1 MAKGKKMIEN
11 KEEPKTETQDNSIVN
26 VMSKLPFDVSFT
38 LPNGQVR
45 VIKGMKTSRLV
56 GLRGEHLP
64 TGVYQQTLMAGEEFE
79 YYKKLMHDQPVIKN
93 GVIFAEEQV
102 ERAFDKA
109 TDLSKNGAKTG
120 FEQKKVSDLNE
131 RIQKVV
137 IE

>member
-11 KEEPKTETQDNSIVN
+11 KEEPKTQDNSIVN

-79 YYKKLMHDQPVIKN
+79 YYKQLMHDQPVIKN
-93 GVIFAEEQV
+93 GIIFAEEQV

-109 TDLSKNGAKTG
+109 SDLSKNGVKTG

-131 RIQKVV
+131 RIHKAV

>member
-1 MAKGKKMIEN
+1 MAKKAKQMIEN
-11 KEEPKTETQDNSIVN
+11 KEEQKTQDNSIVN
-26 VMSKLPFDVSFT
+26 VMSKLPFDISFT

-64 TGVYQQTLMAGEEFE
+64 TGVYQQTLMAGEDFE

-93 GVIFAEEQV
+93 GIIFAEEQV

-109 TDLSKNGAKTG
+109 SDLSKNGVKTG
-120 FEQKKVSDLNE
+120 FEQKKISDLNE
-131 RIQKVV
+131 KIQKAV